1 MFHIVAVADENHMK
15 YTAVLI
21 TSIIK
26 HTNVSNRHAIHAN
39 TLHATMQDN
48 KQHNINH
55 TNFISHSY
63 NNQATEKNNMIDSQ
77 MFAPPPQYSFRIS

>member
-1 MFHIVAVADENHMK
+1 MFHIVLSADENYIK

-77 MFAPPPQYSFRIS
+77 MFAPPPPVFL

>member
-39 TLHATMQDN
+39 TLHATMQD
-48 KQHNINH
+48 KSHKLH
-55 TNFISHSY
+55 IS
-63 NNQATEKNNMIDSQ
+63 
-77 MFAPPPQYSFRIS
+77 FL